1 MTTEDIVL
9 PEEGKQVAKKL
20 GLYYYETS
28 VLVQYGIDEVFSNC
42 VRAALISK
50 RRGKIL
56 VGFGSLKNVVRP
68 HLQVPHMPP
77 RPSPPK
83 VVPCEGNDVTKGDA
97 TMIGESFFADV
108 IFIVQRQRIEAHRVY
123 LVAASAA
130 FQSFFEETLCI
141 DVTAAENE
149 KLKSISVECDLHLQ
163 NTSRTCS
170 QETLKDESFAQ
181 MSFHNLRRTGLGRTN
196 DTIYDGSDNDTGISE
211 GDSRGNSS
219 RCLSQDSDGLN
230 RNSFMFTRGHTVR
243 QRSVSA
249 RQYQSQNSTAT
260 QMTGTSSISTGR
272 LVDCDSITD
281 TEQDSGYL
289 VQTPT
294 ISSSCLSS
302 ALFCRSLE
310 PGENLEKVV
319 ISVDESISVVQF
331 RIVLRYLYTGEIP
344 EDLSQ
349 EALFDLQR
357 VSRLLGL
364 DDMDVQIG
372 NILRG
377 EQFVNLEHKRKFQE
391 EKSERLRKMMLAQN
405 YLSGTIE
412 SAGKF
417 IKIPRVIL
425 ECVGFKHYMRST
437 NNCTNSLLAH
447 KKMH

>member
-1 MTTEDIVL
+1 MSTEDIVL

-56 VGFGSLKNVVRP
+56 VSFGSLKNVVRP

-83 VVPCEGNDVTKGDA
+83 VVPCENSDVTKGDE
-97 TMIGESFFADV
+97 TMLGESFFADV
-108 IFIVQRQRIEAHRVY
+108 VFIVQGQRIEAHRVY

-130 FQSFFEETLCI
+130 FQSFFEETLCV
-141 DVTAAENE
+141 DVAVTENE
-149 KLKSISVECDLHLQ
+149 KLKSISVECALHLQ

-170 QETLKDESFAQ
+170 QETLKDGSFAER
-181 MSFHNLRRTGLGRTN
+181 SFELRNLRRTGLGRTN
-196 DTIYDGSDNDTGISE
+196 GTIYDGSDHDTGISE
-211 GDSRGNSS
+211 GGSHGCSS

-230 RNSFMFTRGHTVR
+230 NSFMFSRGQKVR
-243 QRSVSA
+243 RRTVSA
-249 RQYQSQNSTAT
+249 RQYHPRNLAAVQLMGA
-260 QMTGTSSISTGR
+260 SSVSTGQ

-281 TEQDSGYL
+281 TEQDSGFIIR
-289 VQTPT
+289 TPT
-294 ISSSCLSS
+294 VSSSCLSS

-319 ISVDESISVVQF
+319 ISVDESISPVQF
-331 RIVLRYLYTGEIP
+331 RIVLRYLYTGEIQV
-344 EDLSQ
+344 DLSQ

-357 VSRLLGL
+357 ITRLLGL

-377 EQFVNLEHKRKFQE
+377 EHFVNLEQKRKFQE
-391 EKSERLRKMMLAQN
+391 EKSERLLRIMCAQN
-405 YLSGTIE
+405 YLSGMVASSGTFL
-412 SAGKF
+412 KN
-417 IKIPRVIL
+417 PRCYFGI
-425 ECVGFKHYMRST
+425 FK
-437 NNCTNSLLAH
+437 L
-447 KKMH
+447 